1 MLRRPTVARRSSFHR
16 LALCGVLI
24 AAWPASGALAESA
37 SASGGS
43 GGGATSRV
51 EFRVVIP
58 KFLSLEVGTAG
69 ATVDQIDLAP
79 SSQQLAT
86 SPSTS
91 VAGTG
96 GQGSGSITVTVQA
109 SPGSDDVN
117 LTYRT
122 TDVSGAARPALS
134 DGSNAVPWTTV
145 KVATGGTNAASLAHP
160 PALADGSTSEVSV
173 AAPVPKVA
181 GIINLT
187 ATWTYSWDDASTIYP
202 ASAPGGYTGRVAYKL
217 STP

>member
-1 MLRRPTVARRSSFHR
+1 MPGLPIDVRSPRFRRVS
-16 LALCGVLI
+16 LCALLI
-24 AAWPASGALAESA
+24 AAWPQSGALAESA

-43 GGGATSRV
+43 GGHTASHV
-51 EFRVVIP
+51 DFRIVVP

-69 ATVDQIDLAP
+69 ATVDQIQLAP
-79 SSQQLAT
+79 ASQQLAT
-86 SPSTS
+86 TPSTS

-96 GQGSGSITVTVQA
+96 GQGGGSVTVTVQA

-122 TDVSGAARPALS
+122 TDASGTASAALS
-134 DGSNAVPWTTV
+134 DGTHVVPWTTV
-145 KVATGGTNAASLAHP
+145 KVATGGSNAASLAHP
-160 PALADGSTSEVSV
+160 TALEDGSASDVAV
-173 AAPVPKVA
+173 AAPVPKVG
-181 GIINLT
+181 GIIDLT

>member
-1 MLRRPTVARRSSFHR
+1 MLKPSIGVRRPWFRH
-16 LALCGVLI
+16 LGLCGLLV
-24 AAWPASGALAESA
+24 AVWPQCTALAEST

-43 GGGATSRV
+43 SGQTRSRV
-51 EFRVVIP
+51 DFRIVVP

-69 ATVDQIDLAP
+69 STVDQIDLTP

-86 SPSTS
+86 TPSTS

-96 GQGSGSITVTVQA
+96 GQGGGSVTVTVQA
-109 SPGSDDVN
+109 SPGSDVVN

-122 TDVSGAARPALS
+122 TDASGTASAALS
-134 DGSNAVPWTTV
+134 DGTNVVPWTTV
-145 KVATGGTNAASLAHP
+145 KVATGGANGASLAHP
-160 PALADGSTSEVSV
+160 AALADGSTADVAV

-187 ATWTYSWDDASTIYP
+187 ATWTYSWDDASTVYP